1 MEHIVNKY
9 QITTESGEAV
19 TIEQLMDNTE
29 LVTMLTDAM
38 GKRSGRK
45 TTSPDQPFNREI
57 CKCRIWDA
65 KTGLPKQ
72 CPNANLDS
80 DGVCK
85 THATKIEETEE
96 KQWKF
101 GFFDGE
107 LPSFHLSGKDK
118 GKSIA
123 WKVDGY
129 EPKRRSGGSKKVT
142 GQFPR
147 PKGRAPK
154 GKAWNYD
161 VGQWEDSDVLP
172 VVAES
177 WPKKFS
183 ELKKMA
189 RDVNISEDE
198 LDTIDDS
205 SNRRQA
211 MIKFLKSKGVSPP
224 KDTEIPSDPKPSIP
238 AETLT
243 LPDTTPSEEPK
254 AEASAPM
261 IVSIGEVNPPTG
273 DLLSMFEP
281 EPEPEPESEQS
292 SDTQSK
298 EAVVFGENTLTFE
311 GVEYMWDQSDNE
323 LTDPET
329 YDQVGKWN
337 PEKKIIEFESDEM
350 VDNHKQ
356 HPNNIHNQ

>member
-1 MEHIVNKY
+1 MSN
-9 QITTESGEAV
+9 
-19 TIEQLMDNTE
+19 NE
-29 LVTMLTDAM
+29 LVSMLTDAM

-45 TTSPDQPFNREI
+45 TTSPDQPFNADI

-72 CPNANLDS
+72 CPNAKSDS
-80 DGVCK
+80 SNGICK

-96 KQWKF
+96 KKWKF
-101 GFFDGE
+101 GFFDEE
-107 LPSFHLSGKDK
+107 LPSLHLSGKDK

-123 WKVDGY
+123 WKVEGY
-129 EPKRRSGGSKKVT
+129 EPKRRSGGSKQPQ

-161 VGQWEDSDVLP
+161 LGQWDDSDVLP
-172 VVAES
+172 TPSET
-177 WPKKFS
+177 WPKKIS

-189 RDVNISEDE
+189 RDVHISDED
-198 LDTIDDS
+198 LDKIDDS
-205 SNRRQA
+205 SNRRQGL
-211 MIKFLKSKGVSPP
+211 IKFLKSKGVQPP
-224 KDTEIPSDPKPSIP
+224 KDESPSEPKPSSEAVTTDTKP
-238 AETLT
+238 VDETPINT
-243 LPDTTPSEEPK
+243 EPK
-254 AEASAPM
+254 SESTIPK
-261 IVSIGEVNPPTG
+261 IVSLGEVNPPTG

-281 EPEPEPESEQS
+281 EPEPEPSSETTTS
-292 SDTQSK
+292 SK

-323 LTDPET
+323 LTDPES

-337 PEKKIIEFESDEM
+337 PEDKFIEFESDEM
-350 VDNHKQ
+350 ADNHKKN
-356 HPNNIHNQ
+356 PNNIHNQ